1 MDVEFVLVGTGFK
14 GTVTFSNVVLTNL
27 SRDKQELTKQEPT
40 VLSDLNDESQVNL
53 WAGETGYQYFHGG
66 TKNAAPELS
75 YDANGGDGRLKVS
88 LNYTANSG
96 ESWSEAKVKFT
107 P

>member
-27 SRDKQELTKQEPT
+27 SSDKQELTKQEPT
-40 VLSDLNDESQVNL
+40 VLSDLNDESQFNL

-66 TKNAAPELS
+66 NK
-75 YDANGGDGRLKVS
+75 KCC
-88 LNYTANSG
+88 SG
-96 ESWSEAKVKFT
+96 TFL
-107 P
+107 